1 MFRRALIAL
10 ALGLPLAAPAQQVQR
25 NFPHNALRG
34 EITILAPPDLLLN
47 GQPARLAPGARIR
60 GRDNMLA
67 MSSALVGQRHLV
79 NYTLDPLGLV
89 KDVWLLQPH
98 ENTSPWPKTAAE
110 AQRWQFDPLAQTWTK
125 R

>member
-1 MFRRALIAL
+1 MLRRALLVL
-10 ALGLPLAAPAQQVQR
+10 ALGVPLAAPAQQAQR

-34 EITILAPPDLLLN
+34 ELMVIAPPNVVLN

-60 GRDNMLA
+60 GRDNMLV
-67 MSSALVGQRHLV
+67 MSSALVGQRHVV

-89 KDVWLLQPH
+89 KDVWLLQAH
-98 ENTSPWPKTAAE
+98 ENRSPWPKTAAE
-110 AQRWQFDPLAQTWTK
+110 AARWHFDPLAQTWTK